1 MKQLEDM
8 KELKKQIM
16 ELLQQKLSVY
26 GFKKKQY
33 FLIRTVK
40 EDNVVQ
46 IIAPGFAHGVR
57 QRISVSISVGVI
69 YKDINNEAI
78 KFGEPD
84 RLKHP
89 GAMEITDIGYI
100 MPQKDYHEWHIA
112 LNSDVQSIENDI
124 NNIVSTIIQ
133 YGFPHLEMLSEED
146 NLINE
151 IDRDSITAHKGR
163 LIPIIYYM
171 RNEKER
177 ALQYIEKSIKEISKG
192 FTKEDYESAK
202 RLAGEGGYF
211 IMVENN
217 ALKYYMEFVENFKRI
232 LNEEN
237 ASSVSKENYP
247 ID

>member
-26 GFKKKQY
+26 GFKKKQQDL
-33 FLIRTVK
+33 LIRTVK
-40 EDNVVQ
+40 EGNVVQ
-46 IIAPGFAHGVR
+46 MIILGFAHQER
-57 QRISVSISVGVI
+57 HRIFISISVGAI
-69 YKDINNEAI
+69 YKNINNEAI
-78 KFGEPD
+78 KFGEAN
-84 RLKHP
+84 RLKYYNP
-89 GAMEITDIGYI
+89 MECVQVGDLIS
-100 MPQKDYHEWHIA
+100 PKDYFGWYFM
-112 LNSDVQSIENDI
+112 LNDDPTSIENNV

-133 YGFPHLEMLSEED
+133 YGFPYLEMLSNED

-151 IDRDSITAHKGR
+151 IDKTSAATYKGR
-163 LIPIIYYM
+163 IIPIIYHM

-192 FTKEDYESAK
+192 FTKEDYELAK
-202 RLAGEGGYF
+202 KLAGEDGYF

-237 ASSVSKENYP
+237 A
-247 ID
+247 D

>member
-1 MKQLEDM
+1 M

-26 GFKKKQY
+26 GFKKKQQDL
-33 FLIRTVK
+33 LIRTVK
-40 EDNVVQ
+40 EGNVVQ
-46 IIAPGFAHGVR
+46 MIILGFAHR
-57 QRISVSISVGVI
+57 ERHRISVTISVGVI
-69 YKDINNEAI
+69 YKNINDEGI
-78 KFGEPD
+78 KFGEANHLIYYNP
-84 RLKHP
+84 
-89 GAMEITDIGYI
+89 MECIHIGYL
-100 MPQKDYHEWHIA
+100 MPQKGYHAWYFE
-112 LNSDVQSIENDI
+112 LNGDPQAMEDNIRDVA
-124 NNIVSTIIQ
+124 STIIQ

-151 IDRDSITAHKGR
+151 IDRNSTKAHKGR
-163 LIPIIYYM
+163 LIPIIYHM
-171 RNEKER
+171 RNEKEQ
-177 ALQYIEKSIKEISKG
+177 ALQYIEKTIKKLSKG

-237 ASSVSKENYP
+237 A
-247 ID
+247 D

>member
-1 MKQLEDM
+1 M

-26 GFKKKQY
+26 GFKKKQQDL
-33 FLIRTVK
+33 LIRTVK
-40 EDNVVQ
+40 EGNVIQ
-46 IIAPGFAHGVR
+46 MIILGFAHR
-57 QRISVSISVGVI
+57 ERHRISVTISVGVI
-69 YKDINNEAI
+69 YKNINDEGI
-78 KFGEPD
+78 KFGEANHLIYYNP
-84 RLKHP
+84 
-89 GAMEITDIGYI
+89 MECIHIGYL
-100 MPQKDYHEWHIA
+100 MPQKGYHGWYFE
-112 LNSDVQSIENDI
+112 LNGDPQAIEDNIRDVA
-124 NNIVSTIIQ
+124 STIIQ

-151 IDRDSITAHKGR
+151 IDRNSTKAHKGR
-163 LIPIIYYM
+163 LIPIIYHM

-237 ASSVSKENYP
+237 A
-247 ID
+247 D

>member
-1 MKQLEDM
+1 M

-26 GFKKKQY
+26 GFKKKQQDL
-33 FLIRTVK
+33 LIRTVK
-40 EDNVVQ
+40 EGNVVQ
-46 IIAPGFAHGVR
+46 MIILGFAHR
-57 QRISVSISVGVI
+57 ERHRISVTISVGVI
-69 YKDINNEAI
+69 YKNINDEGI
-78 KFGEPD
+78 KFGEANHLIYYNP
-84 RLKHP
+84 
-89 GAMEITDIGYI
+89 MECIHIGYS
-100 MPQKDYHEWHIA
+100 MLQKGEHDWSFELNGDPQAIEDNIR
-112 LNSDVQSIENDI
+112 DVA
-124 NNIVSTIIQ
+124 STIIQ

-151 IDRDSITAHKGR
+151 IDRNSTKAHKGR
-163 LIPIIYYM
+163 LIPIIYHM
-171 RNEKER
+171 RNEKEQ
-177 ALQYIEKSIKEISKG
+177 ALQYIEKTIKKLSKG

>member
-1 MKQLEDM
+1 M

-26 GFKKKQY
+26 GFKKKQQDL
-33 FLIRTVK
+33 LIRTVK
-40 EDNVVQ
+40 EGNVVQ
-46 IIAPGFAHGVR
+46 MIILGFAHR
-57 QRISVSISVGVI
+57 ERHRISVTISFGVI
-69 YKDINNEAI
+69 YKNINDEGI
-78 KFGEPD
+78 KFGEANHLIYYNP
-84 RLKHP
+84 
-89 GAMEITDIGYI
+89 MECIHIGYL
-100 MPQKDYHEWHIA
+100 MPQKDYHAWYFE
-112 LNSDVQSIENDI
+112 LNGDPQAMEDNIRDVA
-124 NNIVSTIIQ
+124 STIIQ
-133 YGFPHLEMLSEED
+133 YGFPYLEMLSNED

-151 IDRDSITAHKGR
+151 IDRTSTTTYKGR
-163 LIPIIYYM
+163 IIPIIYHM

-237 ASSVSKENYP
+237 T
-247 ID
+247 D

>member
-1 MKQLEDM
+1 M

-26 GFKKKQY
+26 GFKKKQQRL
-33 FLIRTVK
+33 LIRTVK
-40 EDNVVQ
+40 ENNVVQ
-46 IIAPGFAHGVR
+46 IIALGFAHR
-57 QRISVSISVGVI
+57 ERHRIFISISVGVI
-69 YKDINNEAI
+69 YKNINDEGI

-112 LNSDVQSIENDI
+112 LNSDIQSIENDI
-124 NNIVSTIIQ
+124 NNIVSTIVQ

-151 IDRDSITAHKGR
+151 IDRDSTAAHKGR

-177 ALQYIEKSIKEISKG
+177 ALEYIEKTIKELSKG
-192 FTKEDYESAK
+192 FTKEDYELAK
-202 RLAGEGGYF
+202 KLAGEDGYF

-237 ASSVSKENYP
+237 A
-247 ID
+247 D

>member
-1 MKQLEDM
+1 M

-26 GFKKKQY
+26 GFKKKQQDL
-33 FLIRTVK
+33 LIRTVK
-40 EDNVVQ
+40 EGNVVQ
-46 IIAPGFAHGVR
+46 MIVLGFAHR
-57 QRISVSISVGVI
+57 ERHRISVTISIGVI
-69 YKDINNEAI
+69 YKNINDEGI
-78 KFGEPD
+78 KFGEANHLIYYNP
-84 RLKHP
+84 
-89 GAMEITDIGYI
+89 MECIHIGYL
-100 MPQKDYHEWHIA
+100 MPQKGYHDGSFE
-112 LNSDVQSIENDI
+112 LNGDPQAIEDNIRDVA
-124 NNIVSTIIQ
+124 STIIQ

-151 IDRDSITAHKGR
+151 IDRNSTKAYKGR
-163 LIPIIYYM
+163 LIPIIYHM
-171 RNEKER
+171 RNEKEQV
-177 ALQYIEKSIKEISKG
+177 LQYIEKTIKKLSKG

-237 ASSVSKENYP
+237 VDSVSKENLP
-247 ID
+247 DEIN

>member
-1 MKQLEDM
+1 M

-26 GFKKKQY
+26 GFKKKQQDL
-33 FLIRTVK
+33 LIRTVK
-40 EDNVVQ
+40 EGNVIQ
-46 IIAPGFAHGVR
+46 MIILGFAHR
-57 QRISVSISVGVI
+57 ERHRISVTISVGVI
-69 YKDINNEAI
+69 YKNINDEGI
-78 KFGEPD
+78 KFGEANHLIYYNP
-84 RLKHP
+84 
-89 GAMEITDIGYI
+89 MECIHIGYL
-100 MPQKDYHEWHIA
+100 MPQKGYHGWYFE
-112 LNSDVQSIENDI
+112 LNGDPQAIEDNIRDVA
-124 NNIVSTIIQ
+124 STIIQ

-151 IDRDSITAHKGR
+151 IDRNSTKAHKGR
-163 LIPIIYYM
+163 LIPIIYHM
-171 RNEKER
+171 RNEKEQ
-177 ALQYIEKSIKEISKG
+177 ALQYIEKTIKKLSKG

-237 ASSVSKENYP
+237 VDSVSKENLP
-247 ID
+247 DEIN

>member
-26 GFKKKQY
+26 GFKKKQQDL
-33 FLIRTVK
+33 LIRTVK
-40 EDNVVQ
+40 EGNVVQ
-46 IIAPGFAHGVR
+46 MIILGFAHR
-57 QRISVSISVGVI
+57 ERHRISVTISFGVI
-69 YKDINNEAI
+69 YKNINDEGI
-78 KFGEPD
+78 KFGEANHLIYYNP
-84 RLKHP
+84 
-89 GAMEITDIGYI
+89 MECIHIGYL
-100 MPQKDYHEWHIA
+100 MPQKGYHAWYFE
-112 LNSDVQSIENDI
+112 LNGDPQAMEDNIRDVA
-124 NNIVSTIIQ
+124 STIIQ
-133 YGFPHLEMLSEED
+133 YGFPYLEMLSNED

-151 IDRDSITAHKGR
+151 IDRTSTTTYKGR
-163 LIPIIYYM
+163 IIPIIYHM

-177 ALQYIEKSIKEISKG
+177 ALQYIEESIKKISKG

-237 ASSVSKENYP
+237 T
-247 ID
+247 D